1 MAPQPTLVEETEY
14 DLMITQLRH
23 HDLRPTSC
31 PPRQECPWDNACARL
46 MGKSLRGKE
55 KMESPDVALALTFG
69 DRHAISGQLTLSAAQ
84 VLKAGPANRR
94 PGRAVDCRLISCR
107 LVRVE
112 GRRCTICQFG
122 PCGQS
127 RLPFGSVR
135 GSRSSPLAR
144 SPGYSVAHC
153 GRARKERFSPDVSR
167 DARNWPALQLHEGD
181 EANRSCCRPQR
192 RQIAAVSV

>member
-1 MAPQPTLVEETEY
+1 MARQPTLVEEIEY
-14 DLMITQLRH
+14 DLTITQLQH

-31 PPRQECPWDNACARL
+31 PPRPNASGQRVRSPD
-46 MGKSLRGKE
+46 GKSLRGKE
-55 KMESPDVALALTFG
+55 KMESPDATLALTFG
-69 DRHAISGQLTLSAAQ
+69 DRHAISGPLTLSPAQ
-84 VLKAGPANRR
+84 VLNAGPANRR
-94 PGRAVDCRLISCR
+94 PGRAVDCHLISCR

-144 SPGYSVAHC
+144 SPGYSIAHC
-153 GRARKERFSPDVSR
+153 GRARKERFSPGVSR
-167 DARNWPALQLHEGD
+167 DARNWPALQLHQGD
-181 EANRSCCRPQR
+181 
-192 RQIAAVSV
+192 AAARTGC